1 MLIQTYGGELII
13 AKQERENELTTIV
26 NEFCGYN
33 GYAPLR
39 VNLKS
44 NGNSKNAE
52 IELWKNGESIFL
64 NVTNTTNKEL
74 FIAIENV
81 AKRVIIDDFEA

>member
-1 MLIQTYGGELII
+1 MLMQTYCGELIV

-26 NEFCGYN
+26 SEFCGYN

-39 VNLKS
+39 VNLER
-44 NGNSKNAE
+44 NGNSKNVE

-64 NVTNTTNKEL
+64 NVTNTINKEL

-81 AKRVIIDDFEA
+81 AKRIIIDDFEG